1 MDEYIDVKLDIF
13 EHVGQRARL
22 RKSLTVSGLIE
33 EILREFDDIAA
44 DSPEKYTVFLK
55 GMDRPLNASSTMEQL
70 DIQPQDELVFEY
82 VRQNIRRM
90 LNPENYAFLRDDA
103 NGRVYDIQ
111 WQPAIIGRPTN
122 EAEHNIMLAVNLQL
136 HPKGLTVSR
145 KHAEIAYSDGHYTI
159 EPLADNNPVAVN
171 DKAVPFGTRRE
182 IKHGD
187 RINIGRNDLLLIFQ
201 TQSAASAV
209 QKPAA
214 SRPIPSQPVSP
225 LPAQPAKPERI
236 SQPVVPVQSAPL
248 PVVDDG
254 KTHLVQEGFQIARLV
269 IEKSS
274 TPGQLGQQVE
284 LLTYP
289 SFVGR
294 DIPLLSGE
302 KDVSR
307 QHIEVRF
314 DLATK
319 KFLITDLKSTNGVF
333 LDGVRIESQRPYEI
347 KPGVKIGLGANVIL
361 RFEA

>member
-22 RKSLTVSGLIE
+22 RKSLTVSGLVE

-44 DSPEKYTVFLK
+44 DSPEKYAVFLK
-55 GMDRPLNASSTMEQL
+55 GMDRPLSASSTMTQL

-103 NGRVYDIQ
+103 NGRVYDLQ

-145 KHAEIAYSDGHYTI
+145 KHAEITFSDGHYYI
-159 EPLADNNPVAVN
+159 ELLAENNPVAVN
-171 DKAVPFGTRRE
+171 DKAIPFGTRRE
-182 IKHGD
+182 LKHGD
-187 RINIGRNDLLLIFQ
+187 RINIGRNDLLLTFQ
-201 TQSAASAV
+201 TQSAASV

-214 SRPIPSQPVSP
+214 SRPIPSQPVPPS
-225 LPAQPAKPERI
+225 PERI
-236 SQPVVPVQSAPL
+236 SQPAPAQPVPQ

-269 IEKSS
+269 IEKST
-274 TPGQLGQQVE
+274 TPGQVGQWVE

-294 DIPLLSGE
+294 DVPLLSGE

-307 QHIEVRF
+307 QHVEVRV
-314 DLATK
+314 DPATR
-319 KFLITDLKSTNGVF
+319 KFLLTDLKSTNGVF
-333 LDGVRIESQRPYEI
+333 LDGVRIEPQRPYEI
-347 KPGVKIGLGANVIL
+347 KTGVKVGLGANVIL
-361 RFEA
+361 RFET

>member
-1 MDEYIDVKLDIF
+1 MDEYIDVKLDVF

-55 GMDRPLNASSTMEQL
+55 GTDRPLNAGSTMTQL
-70 DIQPQDELVFEY
+70 DLQPQDELVFEY

-90 LNPENYAFLRDDA
+90 LNPENYAFLRDED
-103 NGRVYDIQ
+103 NGRVYDLQ
-111 WQPAIIGRPTN
+111 WQPAVIGRPTN

-145 KHAEIAYSDGHYTI
+145 KHAEITFSDGHYFI
-159 EPLADNNPVAVN
+159 EPLAENNPVAVN
-171 DKAVPFGTRRE
+171 DKAIPFGARRE
-182 IKHGD
+182 LKHGD
-187 RINIGRNDLLLIFQ
+187 RINIGRNDLLLTFQ
-201 TQSAASAV
+201 MQSAAPVA

-214 SRPIPSQPVSP
+214 SRPIPSQPAP
-225 LPAQPAKPERI
+225 RIPERI
-236 SQPVVPVQSAPL
+236 LQPAPAQLTPQLVVE
-248 PVVDDG
+248 DG
-254 KTHLVQEGFQIARLV
+254 KTHLAQEGFQISRLV

-274 TPGQLGQQVE
+274 TPGQVGQWVE

-294 DIPLLSGE
+294 DVPLLSGE

-307 QHIEVRF
+307 QHIEVRI
-314 DLATK
+314 DLATQ
-319 KFLITDLKSTNGVF
+319 KFLLTDLKSTNGVF
-333 LDGVRIESQRPYEI
+333 LDGVRIEPYRPYEI
-347 KPGVKIGLGANVIL
+347 KAGVRIGLGANVIF

>member
-1 MDEYIDVKLDIF
+1 MDEYIDVKLDVF

-22 RKSLTVSGLIE
+22 RKSLTVSGLVE

-44 DSPEKYTVFLK
+44 DSPEKYAVFLK
-55 GMDRPLNASSTMEQL
+55 GMDRPLTASSTMTQL

-145 KHAEIAYSDGHYTI
+145 KHAEITYSDGRYTI

-171 DKAVPFGTRRE
+171 DKAIPFNTRRE
-182 IKHGD
+182 LKHGD
-187 RINIGRNDLLLIFQ
+187 RITIGRNDLLLVFQ
-201 TQSAASAV
+201 TQSAAPAL

-214 SRPIPSQPVSP
+214 SRPIPSQPNQP
-225 LPAQPAKPERI
+225 LPVQSAMPERI
-236 SQPVVPVQSAPL
+236 SQPAPAQ
-248 PVVDDG
+248 PAVDDG
-254 KTHLVQEGFQIARLV
+254 KTYLAQESFQTARLV

-274 TPGQLGQQVE
+274 TPGQVGQQVE

-294 DIPLLSGE
+294 DTPLLSGE

-307 QHIEVRF
+307 QHIEVRL
-314 DLATK
+314 DPATR
-319 KFLITDLKSTNGVF
+319 KFLLTDLKSTNGVF
-333 LDGVRIESQRPYEI
+333 LDGMRIEAQRPYEI
-347 KPGVKIGLGANVIL
+347 KTGVRVGLGANVLL